1 MYEPFYSLSG
11 KPFQLSPDPAFYYGS
26 PVHRRAYAYL
36 EYGLYQGEGF
46 IVITGEVG
54 AGKTTLV
61 RNLLAN
67 LDPRQV
73 LAAHLVST
81 QLDADD
87 LLRSVA
93 GAFGL
98 QTKNTDKASLLAEL
112 EQFLRRVAAERKRA
126 LLIVDEAQNLTPR
139 AVEELRMLSNFQGGE
154 RALLQSF
161 LIGQPELRPILQGQ
175 DMQQFR
181 QRIIASYHLG
191 PLDRTETQAYI
202 EHRLNQVGW
211 TGDPVIEDAAFDAIY
226 AFTAGIPRRINMVC
240 NRLLLAGFLNEK
252 HVLGAED
259 VETVATEIKDEL
271 GLAPRMQ
278 DTSMQP
284 GQELESPWQPARSD
298 AQAGAAPGNGQGRP
312 AAPRAAAA
320 DEQDT
325 GARPHGR
332 RDAID
337 ELVPRVARLERTL
350 GVLLGTLRRVVAA
363 PEPAEKAAKE
373 LRP

>member
-1 MYEPFYSLSG
+1 MYEPFYSLTG
-11 KPFQLSPDPAFYYGS
+11 KPFQLSPDPTFYYGS

-61 RNLLAN
+61 RNLLAH
-67 LDPRQV
+67 LDSRQV
-73 LAAHLVST
+73 AAAHLVST

-87 LLRSVA
+87 LLRVVA

-98 QTKNTDKASLLAEL
+98 QAKTTDKASLLAEL
-112 EQFLRRVAAERKRA
+112 EGFLRRVASERKRA

-139 AVEELRMLSNFQGGE
+139 AVEELRMLSNFQAGE

-161 LIGQPELRPILQGQ
+161 LIGQPELRAILQGQ

-191 PLDRTETQAYI
+191 PLDRTETESYI
-202 EHRLNQVGW
+202 VHRLKQVGW
-211 TGDPVIEDAAFDAIY
+211 SGDPRLEPGAYESIY

-252 HVLGAED
+252 HVLDSAD
-259 VETVATEIKDEL
+259 VELVASEIKDEL
-271 GLAPRMQ
+271 GLAPRNAVVA
-278 DTSMQP
+278 DDAVREPQP
-284 GQELESPWQPARSD
+284 GWNFRES
-298 AQAGAAPGNGQGRP
+298 
-312 AAPRAAAA
+312 AAAA
-320 DEQDT
+320 A
-325 GARPHGR
+325 ARPR
-332 RDAID
+332 RIITQDPTHPG
-337 ELVPRVARLERTL
+337 ELSGEELLPRVVRLERML
-350 GVLLGTLRRVVAA
+350 SMMLGTFRRAVNAL
-363 PEPAEKAAKE
+363 EPLEKPFKE

>member
-11 KPFQLSPDPAFYYGS
+11 KPFQLSPDPTFYYGS

-61 RNLLAN
+61 RNLLAH
-67 LDPRQV
+67 LDSRQV
-73 LAAHLVST
+73 AAAHLVST

-87 LLRSVA
+87 LLRAVA

-98 QTKNTDKASLLAEL
+98 QVKNTDKASLLAEL
-112 EQFLRRVAAERKRA
+112 EQFLRRVASERKRA

-139 AVEELRMLSNFQGGE
+139 AVEELRMLSNFQAGE

-161 LIGQPELRPILQGQ
+161 LIGQPELRSILQGQ

-191 PLDRTETQAYI
+191 PLDRAETESYI
-202 EHRLNQVGW
+202 AHRLKQVGW
-211 TGDPVIEDAAFDAIY
+211 AGDPRLEHGAFESIFS
-226 AFTAGIPRRINMVC
+226 FTAGIPRRINMVC

-252 HVLGAED
+252 HVLDAAD
-259 VETVATEIKDEL
+259 VELVAGEIKDEL
-271 GLAPRMQ
+271 GLAPRNG
-278 DTSMQP
+278 TVAEE
-284 GQELESPWQPARSD
+284 GGRD
-298 AQAGAAPGNGQGRP
+298 AQGAWNFRET
-312 AAPRAAAA
+312 AAAH
-320 DEQDT
+320 
-325 GARPHGR
+325 ARPPR
-332 RDAID
+332 RITQDGLSLEPAGE
-337 ELVPRVARLERTL
+337 ELLPRVVRLERMLSLVL
-350 GVLLGTLRRVVAA
+350 GSLRRVVTAM
-363 PEPAEKAAKE
+363 EPLEKPIKE

>member
-11 KPFQLSPDPAFYYGS
+11 KPFQISPDPTFYYGS

-61 RNLLAN
+61 RNLLAH
-67 LDPRQV
+67 LDSRQV
-73 LAAHLVST
+73 VAAHLVST

-87 LLRSVA
+87 LLRAVA

-98 QTKNTDKASLLAEL
+98 QVKNSDKASLLAEL
-112 EQFLRRVAAERKRA
+112 EGFLRRVSAERKRA

-139 AVEELRMLSNFQGGE
+139 AVEELRMLSNFQSGE

-161 LIGQPELRPILQGQ
+161 LIGQPELRNILQGQ

-191 PLDRTETQAYI
+191 PLDRAETEAYI
-202 EHRLNQVGW
+202 VHRLKQVGW
-211 TGDPVIEDAAFDAIY
+211 AGDPNLEPGAFESVY
-226 AFTAGIPRRINMVC
+226 AFTAGIPRRINMLC

-252 HVLGAED
+252 HMLDTPD
-259 VETVATEIKDEL
+259 VELVAGEIKEEL
-271 GLAPRMQ
+271 GLAPRNAVAG
-278 DTSMQP
+278 D
-284 GQELESPWQPARSD
+284 ESGRDAQPAWNFRE
-298 AQAGAAPGNGQGRP
+298 AGAYRQRRLTQEP
-312 AAPRAAAA
+312 AADAG
-320 DEQDT
+320 DE
-325 GARPHGR
+325 A
-332 RDAID
+332 
-337 ELVPRVARLERTL
+337 LVPRVVRLERTL
-350 GVLLGTLRRVVAA
+350 SMVLGTLRRVVSAM
-363 PEPAEKAAKE
+363 EPLEKPVKE

>member
-11 KPFQLSPDPAFYYGS
+11 KPFQLSPDPTFYYGS

-61 RNLLAN
+61 RNLLAH
-67 LDPRQV
+67 LDSRQV
-73 LAAHLVST
+73 AAAHLVST

-87 LLRSVA
+87 LLRAVA

-98 QTKNTDKASLLAEL
+98 AVKNTDKASLLAEL
-112 EQFLRRVAAERKRA
+112 EGFLRRVAAERKRA

-139 AVEELRMLSNFQGGE
+139 AVEELRMLSNFQAGE

-161 LIGQPELRPILQGQ
+161 LIGQPELRAILQGQ

-191 PLDRTETQAYI
+191 PLDRAETESYI
-202 EHRLNQVGW
+202 VHRLKQVGW
-211 TGDPVIEDAAFDAIY
+211 VGDPRLEPAAFESIFG
-226 AFTAGIPRRINMVC
+226 FTAGIPRRINLLC

-252 HVLGAED
+252 HMLDAPD
-259 VETVATEIKDEL
+259 VEVVAGEIKDEL
-271 GLAPRMQ
+271 GLAVRN
-278 DTSMQP
+278 
-284 GQELESPWQPARSD
+284 G
-298 AQAGAAPGNGQGRP
+298 GAAAEPAQEAQTAWNFRESGVMRP
-312 AAPRAAAA
+312 RRLTQDGIA
-320 DEQDT
+320 DASGE
-325 GARPHGR
+325 
-332 RDAID
+332 
-337 ELVPRVARLERTL
+337 ELLPRVMRLERML
-350 GVLLGTLRRVVAA
+350 SLMLGTLRRVVTVM
-363 PEPAEKAAKE
+363 EPLEKPFKE